1 MKRIIFF
8 SIFLC
13 AMMFQFSLNAQTTYT
28 LGINNSSW
36 DNINAWS
43 PTGIPGPGDFVVI
56 HEFNVTISGSHEIA
70 GFYLDNGTILFADT
84 GKSSLTVTDSSTWSS
99 GSFKGGGNNSLI
111 FAEGSVVNIVE
122 DPAHPYHHLYETTYL
137 TNRGTIKLQG
147 TVDFGIRGNSILKNE
162 GLFDVM
168 SDADFSGESFS
179 GGTFINTGT
188 FRKSG
193 GTDITSFNLWWVFQN
208 NGGTID
214 VKSGTLQFKCDG
226 TFSDGNYNADLDAK
240 LEFLSNTQ
248 VFKGTLSGAPAGDI
262 ILNGSYIS
270 SDSADVTL
278 DFKGKGF
285 QFSDGYLTGK
295 GTFIIPKGALF
306 VLPGTEIEPILGD
319 ATTLLNQGTIRME
332 GENDFIINGN
342 AIVDNQSLFD
352 VTSDADFSGSQISG
366 GTFHNTGTLRKSGGS
381 DVTSFNRWWDFQN
394 DGGTIDVKSGTL
406 QFSCNGTFS
415 DGNYNADL
423 GAKMEFITGTQ
434 VFQGTL
440 SGAPAGDIILNG
452 SYISSDSAEVTLDF
466 KGKGFQFS
474 YGYLTGGGTFIIP
487 DGALFVLPGDHYAG
501 LYGGTTLQNQGTI
514 RMEGENAFIING
526 HAIVDNQ
533 SLFDVT
539 SDADFSGSQISG
551 GTFLN
556 TGTLRKSGGD
566 GVTQCNLW
574 WDFHNNAGGIIDI
587 QSGEIEFTSSQKFEN
602 AQGGIIQGID
612 SIKVP
617 SNFSNDG
624 IISPGNSHGILTYI
638 DNFLPSSTAILDIQL
653 GGLTPG
659 KEYDQLSVTGGAKL
673 NGTLKISLIDGFIPA
688 KGDSFVVLTTT
699 AAITDSFATIDA
711 QSGLYLT
718 VKKNSN
724 NITIFVDSVGTITS
738 VENNKKAEIVTS
750 YNLSQNYPNPFN
762 PSTTISWQSP
772 VDSWQTLKVYDILG
786 KEVAVLVD
794 EFRQAGRNQVKFD
807 ASRLA
812 SGVYIY
818 RITAGKFSSVKK
830 MLLQK

>member
-1 MKRIIFF
+1 MKRVIFF
-8 SIFLC
+8 LIFLC
-13 AMMFQFSLNAQTTYT
+13 AVVFQFSNAQTTYT

-36 DNINAWS
+36 DDSHAWS
-43 PTGIPGPGDFVVI
+43 PAGIPGSGDFVVI

-70 GFYLDNGTILFADT
+70 GFYLDNGTIIFADT

-99 GSFKGGGNNSLI
+99 GTFKGGGNNSLI

-122 DPAHPYHHLYETTYL
+122 DPTHRYHHLYETTYL

-147 TVDFGIRGNSILKNE
+147 SVDFGIRGNSILKNE

-179 GGTFINTGT
+179 GGTLINTGT

-208 NGGTID
+208 EGGTID

-262 ILNGSYIS
+262 ILNGSTIS

-285 QFSDGYLTGK
+285 QFSDGYLIGG
-295 GTFIIPKGALF
+295 GTFIIPEGDLF
-306 VLPGTEIEPILGD
+306 VLPGTEVEPILGGG
-319 ATTLLNQGTIRME
+319 ATLLNQGTIRME
-332 GENDFIINGN
+332 GEKDFIINGN

-352 VTSDADFSGSQISG
+352 VTSDADFTGSQISG

-381 DVTSFNRWWDFQN
+381 DVTSLNLWWNFQN

-406 QFSCNGTFS
+406 QFSCDGTFS

-423 GAKMEFITGTQ
+423 DAKLEFITHTQ
-434 VFQGTL
+434 VFKGTL
-440 SGAPAGDIILNG
+440 SGAPAGDILLNG
-452 SYISSDSAEVTLDF
+452 SNISSDSTDVTLDF

-474 YGYLTGGGTFIIP
+474 YGSLTGGGTFIIP

-526 HAIVDNQ
+526 NAIVDNQ

-574 WDFHNNAGGIIDI
+574 WNFHNNAGGIIDI
-587 QSGEIEFTSSQKFEN
+587 QSGEIEFTNSQKFEN

-659 KEYDQLSVTGGAKL
+659 NEYDQLSVTGSAKL

-724 NITIFVDSVGTITS
+724 NITVFVDSVGTITS
-738 VENNKKAEIVTS
+738 VENKTKAEIVTS

-772 VDSWQTLKVYDILG
+772 ESSWQTLKVYDILG
-786 KEVAVLVD
+786 KEVDVLVD
-794 EFRQAGRNQVKFD
+794 EFRPAGRNEIKFD
-807 ASRLA
+807 ASQLA
-812 SGVYIY
+812 SGVYFY

>member
-1 MKRIIFF
+1 
-8 SIFLC
+8 
-13 AMMFQFSLNAQTTYT
+13 
-28 LGINNSSW
+28 
-36 DNINAWS
+36 
-43 PTGIPGPGDFVVI
+43 
-56 HEFNVTISGSHEIA
+56 
-70 GFYLDNGTILFADT
+70 
-84 GKSSLTVTDSSTWSS
+84 
-99 GSFKGGGNNSLI
+99 
-111 FAEGSVVNIVE
+111 
-122 DPAHPYHHLYETTYL
+122 
-137 TNRGTIKLQG
+137 
-147 TVDFGIRGNSILKNE
+147 
-162 GLFDVM
+162 
-168 SDADFSGESFS
+168 
-179 GGTFINTGT
+179 
-188 FRKSG
+188 
-193 GTDITSFNLWWVFQN
+193 
-208 NGGTID
+208 
-214 VKSGTLQFKCDG
+214 
-226 TFSDGNYNADLDAK
+226 
-240 LEFLSNTQ
+240 
-248 VFKGTLSGAPAGDI
+248 
-262 ILNGSYIS
+262 
-270 SDSADVTL
+270 
-278 DFKGKGF
+278 
-285 QFSDGYLTGK
+285 
-295 GTFIIPKGALF
+295 
-306 VLPGTEIEPILGD
+306 
-319 ATTLLNQGTIRME
+319 ME
-332 GENDFIINGN
+332 GENAFIINGN

-352 VTSDADFSGSQISG
+352 V
-366 GTFHNTGTLRKSGGS
+366 R
-381 DVTSFNRWWDFQN
+381 
-394 DGGTIDVKSGTL
+394 
-406 QFSCNGTFS
+406 
-415 DGNYNADL
+415 
-423 GAKMEFITGTQ
+423 
-434 VFQGTL
+434 
-440 SGAPAGDIILNG
+440 
-452 SYISSDSAEVTLDF
+452 
-466 KGKGFQFS
+466 
-474 YGYLTGGGTFIIP
+474 
-487 DGALFVLPGDHYAG
+487 
-501 LYGGTTLQNQGTI
+501 
-514 RMEGENAFIING
+514 
-526 HAIVDNQ
+526 
-533 SLFDVT
+533 

-587 QSGEIEFTSSQKFEN
+587 QSGEIEFTNINKFEN

-638 DNFLPSSTAILDIQL
+638 GNFLPSSTAILDIQL

-659 KEYDQLSVTGGAKL
+659 NEYDQLSATGNAKL
-673 NGTLKISLIDGFIPA
+673 NGILKISLIDGFIPA

-794 EFRQAGRNQVKFD
+794 EFKQAGRNEVKFD

-812 SGVYIY
+812 SGVYFY

>member
-1 MKRIIFF
+1 M
-8 SIFLC
+8 S
-13 AMMFQFSLNAQTTYT
+13 
-28 LGINNSSW
+28 
-36 DNINAWS
+36 
-43 PTGIPGPGDFVVI
+43 
-56 HEFNVTISGSHEIA
+56 
-70 GFYLDNGTILFADT
+70 
-84 GKSSLTVTDSSTWSS
+84 
-99 GSFKGGGNNSLI
+99 
-111 FAEGSVVNIVE
+111 
-122 DPAHPYHHLYETTYL
+122 
-137 TNRGTIKLQG
+137 NREL
-147 TVDFGIRGNSILKNE
+147 S
-162 GLFDVM
+162 
-168 SDADFSGESFS
+168 
-179 GGTFINTGT
+179 
-188 FRKSG
+188 
-193 GTDITSFNLWWVFQN
+193 NL
-208 NGGTID
+208 
-214 VKSGTLQFKCDG
+214 SCDG
-226 TFSDGNYNADLDAK
+226 TFSDGNYNADLGAK
-240 LEFLSNTQ
+240 MEFITGTQ
-248 VFKGTLSGAPAGDI
+248 VFQGILSGAPAGDI

-278 DFKGKGF
+278 DFQGTGF
-285 QFSDGYLTGK
+285 QFSDGYLIGK
-295 GTFIIPKGALF
+295 
-306 VLPGTEIEPILGD
+306 
-319 ATTLLNQGTIRME
+319 
-332 GENDFIINGN
+332 
-342 AIVDNQSLFD
+342 
-352 VTSDADFSGSQISG
+352 
-366 GTFHNTGTLRKSGGS
+366 
-381 DVTSFNRWWDFQN
+381 
-394 DGGTIDVKSGTL
+394 
-406 QFSCNGTFS
+406 
-415 DGNYNADL
+415 
-423 GAKMEFITGTQ
+423 
-434 VFQGTL
+434 
-440 SGAPAGDIILNG
+440 
-452 SYISSDSAEVTLDF
+452 
-466 KGKGFQFS
+466 
-474 YGYLTGGGTFIIP
+474 GTFIIP

-514 RMEGENAFIING
+514 RMEGENAFVING
-526 HAIVDNQ
+526 NAIVDNQ

-539 SDADFSGSQISG
+539 SDADFTGSQISG

-566 GVTQCNLW
+566 GITQCNLW
-574 WDFHNNAGGIIDI
+574 WDFHNNAGGIIDV
-587 QSGEIEFTSSQKFEN
+587 QSGEIEFTNSQKFEN

-659 KEYDQLSVTGGAKL
+659 NEYDQLSVTGGAKL

-738 VENNKKAEIVTS
+738 VKNKEKAEIVTS

-772 VDSWQTLKVYDILG
+772 VSSWQTLKVYDILG

-794 EFRQAGRNQVKFD
+794 EFRHAGRNEVKFD

-830 MLLQK
+830 MIFLK